1 MEHVVEVCEKP
12 ARATGRWTG
21 RIFSWSFGLACL
33 SLMLGGVNI
42 VIWANHWYVAEQVF
56 YPEVDEA
63 AKQGPY
69 WDIAQLL
76 RSGNEALLEGFT
88 WLGVAALCGTVALV
102 LGRRRRR

>member
-1 MEHVVEVCEKP
+1 MEDVVEVPTEP
-12 ARATGRWTG
+12 AREMGRWAG
-21 RIFSWSFGLACL
+21 RVFSWSFGLACL

-69 WDIAQLL
+69 WDIAQML
-76 RSGNEALLEGFT
+76 RSGNEALLDGFV
-88 WLGVAALCGTVALV
+88 WLGVSALFAVVAAV